1 MNKELWNQRY
11 SSSTYVYGTEPNVYF
26 KQQLDLLTPGKLLL
40 PGEGEGRQA
49 VYAARKGWDVTA
61 FDLSEVAQIK
71 ALSLAK
77 KNGVTIHYFN
87 AGIDEA
93 SLPEESFDVLG
104 LIFLH
109 TPYGVRKEFHRAL
122 LRYLKPGGIV
132 ILEAFS
138 KEQLQFSSGGP
149 KDEEMLFSIE
159 ELEKDFKH
167 IHLIN
172 LHKEHV
178 VLSEGEYH
186 KGEAS
191 VIRLL
196 GRK

>member
-1 MNKELWNQRY
+1 MNKEIWNKRY
-11 SSSTYVYGTEPNVYF
+11 SNTGYVYGTEPNQF
-26 KQQLDLLTPGKLLL
+26 FRQQLDLLTPGKILL

-61 FDLSEVAQIK
+61 FDQSEVAQGK
-71 ALSLAK
+71 ANLLAARF
-77 KNGVTIHYFN
+77 GVRFNYFV

-93 SLPEESFDVLG
+93 SLPEESFDVLA
-104 LIFLH
+104 LIFVH
-109 TPYGVRKEFHRAL
+109 TPYGVRKEFHRSL
-122 LRYLKPGGIV
+122 LRYLKPGGVV

-138 KEQLQFSSGGP
+138 KEQLAYTSGGP

-159 ELEKDFKH
+159 EMEKDFKH

-172 LHKEHV
+172 LHKEII
-178 VLSEGEYH
+178 LLEEGNAH